1 MNRVMILLA
10 GCLTAFGAGANTII
24 SPLSQEN
31 AEKYFSVESYSIEQ
45 VEDTQL
51 DQHTIDTLL
60 DECSSSEISP
70 WSRPTNGGLNT
81 VVIVQIINYGKQI
94 WEVIIANKPV
104 VNVNEMSA
112 NALPQGVNCWTGLS
126 NWELPNSNAYE
137 STYKNG
143 FGMEVVKFKY
153 RLFYTYGGQ
162 FEETGAY
169 LANVSVT
176 PMNIDVAW
184 GFKFDATA
192 DAEQVL
198 NIGPMKNPIAGME
211 LAMKWKVETPMKVSA
226 QQVKFFVTGD
236 GRDKAYD

>member
-1 MNRVMILLA
+1 M
-10 GCLTAFGAGANTII
+10 AFGAGANTII

-45 VEDTQL
+45 VEDTEL
-51 DQHTIDTLL
+51 DDHVVETLL
-60 DECSSSEISP
+60 DQCSASGVQP
-70 WSRPTNGGLNT
+70 WKLNT
-81 VVIVQIINYGKQI
+81 VVIDQIINYGKQI
-94 WEVIIANKPV
+94 WEVVVANKPV

-112 NALPQGVNCWTGLS
+112 NALPQGIDCWTGLS

-137 STYKNG
+137 ITYKNG

-162 FEETGAY
+162 FEDTGAY

-176 PMNIDVAW
+176 PMSIDVAW

-198 NIGPMKNPIAGME
+198 NIGPLTNPIAGME
-211 LAMKWKVETPMKVSA
+211 LAMKWKVETPLKISA
-226 QQVKFFVTGD
+226 QQIKFFVTGD
-236 GRDKAYD
+236 GRDKAFD